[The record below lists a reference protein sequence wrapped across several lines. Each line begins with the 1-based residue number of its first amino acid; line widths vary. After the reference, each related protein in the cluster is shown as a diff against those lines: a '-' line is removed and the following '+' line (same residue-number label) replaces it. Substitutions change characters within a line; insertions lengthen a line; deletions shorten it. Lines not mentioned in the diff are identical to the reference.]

1 MDVEWDPYFFMK
13 NLVFIFLIP
22 TLSLASA
29 QRYNLSLSYAV
40 NEGVP
45 VNGKIMVKERQTA
58 ILKGKEHF
66 LEIVAEEGKI
76 MNRSGILLSFNVME
90 VRIDGKR
97 SVLTQPKLLVKENE
111 PAEITID
118 DVALKVTAVRKK

>member
-1 MDVEWDPYFFMK
+1 MK
-13 NLVFIFLIP
+13 VFLLLLIP
-22 TLSLASA
+22 SLSFASV
-29 QRYNLSLSYAV
+29 QKYDLNLSYAV
-40 NEGVP
+40 NEVNP
-45 VNGKIMVKERQTA
+45 VNGKITVKERETA
-58 ILKGKEHF
+58 ILRGKETF

-90 VRIDGKR
+90 VRKDGKR

-118 DVALKVTAVRKK
+118 DVALKVTATRKK

>member
-1 MDVEWDPYFFMK
+1 VGPILFMK
-13 NLVFIFLIP
+13 YLIVFFFIP
-22 TLSLASA
+22 CLSLASA

-40 NEGVP
+40 NEGAT
-45 VNGKIMVKERQTA
+45 VNGKILVKERQTA
-58 ILKGKEHF
+58 ILQGKEHF

-90 VRIDGKR
+90 VRTDGKR